1 MTNEAVSRPGAEVQS
16 FLRDNR
22 TRGKRQ
28 AITVYEAKARVCG
41 AAETAK
47 AVLRICTVR
56 AVRHDGQAPRVV
68 EGYTVSHDTF
78 RRLLISS
85 WSARPERLQNGRL
98 LYALARSCMGVNQFK
113 LLAERH
119 AATGR
124 VNRENGCSHLILAGG
139 GRAAQRN
146 RRRQAKCPT
155 VN

>member
-98 LYALARSCMGVNQFK
+98 RPRALLGVNQFK
-113 LLAERH
+113 LLAEKH

>member
-98 LYALARSCMGVNQFK
+98 RPRALLGVNQFK
-113 LLAERH
+113 LLAEKH

-124 VNRENGCSHLILAGG
+124 VNRENGCSHLILAQVEVVPLKETAE
-139 GRAAQRN
+139 GRQSV
-146 RRRQAKCPT
+146 QL
-155 VN
+155 

>member
-85 WSARPERLQNGRL
+85 WSARPERTR
-98 LYALARSCMGVNQFK
+98 ARWQTPFGY
-113 LLAERH
+113 
-119 AATGR
+119 
-124 VNRENGCSHLILAGG
+124 
-139 GRAAQRN
+139 
-146 RRRQAKCPT
+146 
-155 VN
+155 

>member
-1 MTNEAVSRPGAEVQS
+1 MTSEAVSRPGAES

-28 AITVYEAKARVCG
+28 AITVYEANARVCG

-47 AVLRICTVR
+47 AVLRICTMR

-98 LYALARSCMGVNQFK
+98 RPRALLGVDQFK
-113 LLAERH
+113 LLAEKH

-124 VNRENGCSHLILAGG
+124 VNRENGCSHLILAQVEVVPLKETAE
-139 GRAAQRN
+139 GRQSV
-146 RRRQAKCPT
+146 QL
-155 VN
+155 

>member
-98 LYALARSCMGVNQFK
+98 RPRALLGVN
-113 LLAERH
+113 
-119 AATGR
+119 
-124 VNRENGCSHLILAGG
+124 
-139 GRAAQRN
+139 
-146 RRRQAKCPT
+146 
-155 VN
+155 

>member
-98 LYALARSCMGVNQFK
+98 RPRALLGVNQFK

>member
-78 RRLLISS
+78 RRLLVSS

-98 LYALARSCMGVNQFK
+98 RPRALLGVNQFK
-113 LLAERH
+113 LLAEKH

>member
-68 EGYTVSHDTF
+68 EGYTVSHETF

-98 LYALARSCMGVNQFK
+98 RPRALLGVNQFK
-113 LLAERH
+113 LLAEKH

>member
-1 MTNEAVSRPGAEVQS
+1 MTNEAVSRPGVEVQS

-68 EGYTVSHDTF
+68 EGYTVSHETF

-98 LYALARSCMGVNQFK
+98 RPRALLGVNQFK
-113 LLAERH
+113 LLAEKH

>member
-1 MTNEAVSRPGAEVQS
+1 M
-16 FLRDNR
+16 
-22 TRGKRQ
+22 
-28 AITVYEAKARVCG
+28 CG

-98 LYALARSCMGVNQFK
+98 RPRALLGVNQFK
-113 LLAERH
+113 LLAEKH

-124 VNRENGCSHLILAGG
+124 VNRENGCSHLILAQVEVVPLKETAE
-139 GRAAQRN
+139 GRQSV
-146 RRRQAKCPT
+146 QL
-155 VN
+155 